1 MNTWT
6 SLLWKQQCKKTDRG
20 GNQLYFVGIDIS
32 KFKHDCAIVDELGDV
47 ITPSWSFQNDREGF
61 SLLKELLDAL
71 DGEKKIGLEATGHYG
86 QNLKLFLENNDFSFM
101 EFNPLLINRFVHS
114 KSLRKT
120 KTDSID
126 ALMIAQYLMTV
137 EYKPYPPS
145 FYTLEKLK
153 SLTRFRDSLIRQRSK
168 QLVELTNILDKV
180 FPEFKSFFKGRF
192 SATALYILFHYASPE
207 KISNMNSKS
216 YEPLRRLSRGRFS
229 MVDFV
234 ELKTLARNTVG
245 STCDYLLQEMEITI
259 DIYNQ
264 LQSKVEEIELQI
276 HNCVL
281 GLTPPMLTIPGI
293 GVASA
298 AVILSEFGDLSKF
311 NSPSKLLSFAGME
324 PGYFQSGTSE
334 STGKMVKHGSSHLRY
349 AMMNCAQT
357 VINNEP
363 TFAAYYAKK
372 RAEGKEH
379 RVALTHV
386 AKKLLRVIYTLQTKE
401 LSYNPDLV
409 R

>member
-1 MNTWT
+1 M
-6 SLLWKQQCKKTDRG
+6 
-20 GNQLYFVGIDIS
+20 YFVGIDIS
-32 KFKHDCAIVDELGDV
+32 KFKHDCAIIDELGDV
-47 ITPSWSFQNDREGF
+47 ITPSWSFQNDCEGF
-61 SLLKELLDAL
+61 SLFRELLDAL

-86 QNLKLFLENNDFSFM
+86 QNLKLFLENNGFTFM
-101 EFNPLLINRFVHS
+101 EFNPLLINRFVRS

-126 ALMIAQYLMTV
+126 ALMIARYLMTV

-145 FYTLEKLK
+145 FYTFEKLK

-180 FPEFKSFFKGRF
+180 FPEFKPFFKGKF
-192 SATALYILFHYASPE
+192 SVTALYILAHYASPE

-216 YEPLRRLSRGRFS
+216 YESLRRLSRGRFS

-234 ELKTLARNTVG
+234 ELKSLARNTVG
-245 STCDYLLQEMEITI
+245 ATNDYLLQEMEITI

-264 LQSKVEEIELQI
+264 LQSKVEEIEQQI
-276 HNCVL
+276 NDCVL
-281 GLTPPMLTIPGI
+281 VLDPPILTIPGI
-293 GVASA
+293 GVSSA
-298 AVILSEFGDLSKF
+298 AVILSEFGDFSKF
-311 NSPSKLLSFAGME
+311 SSPSKLLSFAGME
-324 PGYFQSGTSE
+324 PRYFQSGTSE
-334 STGKMVKHGSSHLRY
+334 CTGKMVKHGSSHLRY
-349 AMMNCAQT
+349 AIMNCAQT

-363 TFAAYYAKK
+363 TFADYYAKK
-372 RAEGKEH
+372 RAEGKGH
-379 RVALTHV
+379 RVALSHI

-401 LSYNPDLV
+401 LTYNPEFI

>member
-1 MNTWT
+1 M
-6 SLLWKQQCKKTDRG
+6 
-20 GNQLYFVGIDIS
+20 YFVGIDIS
-32 KFKHDCAIVDELGDV
+32 KFKHDCAIIDELGDV
-47 ITPSWSFQNDREGF
+47 IIPSWSFQNDCEGF
-61 SLLKELLDAL
+61 SLFRELLDAL

-86 QNLKLFLENNDFSFM
+86 QNLKLFLENNGFTFM
-101 EFNPLLINRFVHS
+101 EFNPLLINRFVRS

-126 ALMIAQYLMTV
+126 ALMIARYLMTV

-145 FYTLEKLK
+145 FYTFEKLK

-180 FPEFKSFFKGRF
+180 FPEFKPFFKGKF
-192 SATALYILFHYASPE
+192 SVTALYILAHYASPE

-216 YEPLRRLSRGRFS
+216 YESLRRLSRGRFS

-234 ELKTLARNTVG
+234 ELKSLARNTVG
-245 STCDYLLQEMEITI
+245 ATNDYLLQEMEITI

-264 LQSKVEEIELQI
+264 LQSKVEEIEQQI
-276 HNCVL
+276 NDCVL
-281 GLTPPMLTIPGI
+281 VLDPPILTIPGI
-293 GVASA
+293 GVSSA
-298 AVILSEFGDLSKF
+298 AVILSEFGDFSKF
-311 NSPSKLLSFAGME
+311 SSPSKLLSFAGME
-324 PGYFQSGTSE
+324 PRYFQSGTSE
-334 STGKMVKHGSSHLRY
+334 CTGKMVKHGSSHLRY
-349 AMMNCAQT
+349 AIMNCAQT

-372 RAEGKEH
+372 RAEGKGH
-379 RVALTHV
+379 RVALSHI

-401 LSYNPDLV
+401 LPYNPEFI

>member
-1 MNTWT
+1 M
-6 SLLWKQQCKKTDRG
+6 
-20 GNQLYFVGIDIS
+20 YFVGIDIS

-264 LQSKVEEIELQI
+264 LQSKAEEIELQI
-276 HNCVL
+276 HDCVL
-281 GLTPPMLTIPGI
+281 DLAPPMLTIPGI
-293 GVASA
+293 GAASA

>member
-1 MNTWT
+1 M
-6 SLLWKQQCKKTDRG
+6 
-20 GNQLYFVGIDIS
+20 YFVGIDIS
-32 KFKHDCAIVDELGDV
+32 KFKHDCAIIDELGDV
-47 ITPSWSFQNDREGF
+47 ITPSWSFQNDCEGF
-61 SLLKELLDAL
+61 SLFRELLDAL

-86 QNLKLFLENNDFSFM
+86 QNLKLFLENNGFTFM
-101 EFNPLLINRFVHS
+101 EFNPLLINRFVRS

-126 ALMIAQYLMTV
+126 ALMIARYLMTV

-145 FYTLEKLK
+145 FYTFEKLK

-180 FPEFKSFFKGRF
+180 FPEFKPFFKGKF
-192 SATALYILFHYASPE
+192 SVTALYILAHYASPE

-216 YEPLRRLSRGRFS
+216 YESLRRLSRGRFS

-234 ELKTLARNTVG
+234 ALTSLARNTVG
-245 STCDYLLQEMEITI
+245 ATNDYLLQEMEITI

-264 LQSKVEEIELQI
+264 LQSKVEEIEQQI
-276 HNCVL
+276 NDCVL
-281 GLTPPMLTIPGI
+281 VLDPPILTIPGI
-293 GVASA
+293 GVSSA
-298 AVILSEFGDLSKF
+298 AVILSEFGDFSKF
-311 NSPSKLLSFAGME
+311 SSPSKLLSFAGME
-324 PGYFQSGTSE
+324 PRYFQSGTSE
-334 STGKMVKHGSSHLRY
+334 CTGKMVKHGSSHLRY
-349 AMMNCAQT
+349 AIMNCAQT

-372 RAEGKEH
+372 RAEGKGH
-379 RVALTHV
+379 RVALSHI

-401 LSYNPDLV
+401 LTYNPEFI